1 MNFVPASPVVC
12 HPARSLLTSS
22 FSLNTTRLKLTRQI
36 TSACY
41 FSALDQVRRRR
52 PCRFLST
59 GRRLNARRLH
69 WVEPPP
75 SLSATG
81 KTARRQA
88 NPPPTADR
96 NSIEFFDEIHRPLAR
111 SVTRRAPGPSKDDRP
126 S

>member
-1 MNFVPASPVVC
+1 MNGFRSRLSRLPPGAQPVNIQLQFEHDKTEINAPDHIGV
-12 HPARSLLTSS
+12 L
-22 FSLNTTRLKLTRQI
+22 
-36 TSACY
+36 

-59 GRRLNARRLH
+59 GRRLTARRLH
-69 WVEPPP
+69 GVDPPP